1 MAQRFIVSRLLGIGA
16 ISFMLAAAPVHAQST
31 QSSGSR
37 ASQSTAANSADARN
51 ETTAN
56 TSGASEQRNSTTMN
70 SSGASEN
77 RAGNLASED
86 QEMMQDIAHANLAEI
101 EVGKLALEKSQNE
114 QVRKFAQRLIDD
126 HTAAMK
132 ELQKLAQSKNAELP
146 TETDI
151 QHKAIATALQA
162 LSGETFDNQFIQRV
176 GVGDH
181 QRTHELLQKTQKSA
195 KDKDLRAYAQK
206 TMKVVGQHLATAK
219 KMEIK
224 K

>member
-1 MAQRFIVSRLLGIGA
+1 MKQAYFLSRFAGIGA
-16 ISFMLAAAPVHAQST
+16 IALLFAAGPLQARPT
-31 QSSGSR
+31 QPATTHDGRSS
-37 ASQSTAANSADARN
+37 QTTAANSADIRS
-51 ETTAN
+51 ETSMN
-56 TSGASEQRNSTTMN
+56 TSGASEPR
-70 SSGASEN
+70 SGKLTE
-77 RAGNLASED
+77 GD

-101 EVGKLALEKSQNE
+101 EVGKMALEKSQNE
-114 QVRKFAQRLIDD
+114 QLRKFAQRLIDD
-126 HTAAMK
+126 HTKANK
-132 ELQKLAQSKNAELP
+132 ELETLAKSKGASLP
-146 TETDI
+146 NETDI

-181 QRTHELLQKTQKSA
+181 QRTHELLQKTQKTA

-206 TMKVVGQHLATAK
+206 TMKVVAQHLAAAK